1 MNIELVNNFY
11 KYFKN
16 EYIDRLDYNC
26 WNFYKIKKHLTNN
39 PCEAYHN
46 HLYKIIGK
54 KNPPFWYGINII
66 KNELLYFKNNY
77 FNLLANNGP
86 INPSNPSKINQILI
100 LINYNDTKFNNLRLE
115 YETNIIDFNEEI
127 IIDDENGINLNTY
140 NIYNDFWV
148 EHTKILSNYM

>member
-1 MNIELVNNFY
+1 MVL
-11 KYFKN
+11 
-16 EYIDRLDYNC
+16 
-26 WNFYKIKKHLTNN
+26 
-39 PCEAYHN
+39 
-46 HLYKIIGK
+46 
-54 KNPPFWYGINII
+54 
-66 KNELLYFKNNY
+66 
-77 FNLLANNGP
+77 
-86 INPSNPSKINQILI
+86 NPSKISQILN